1 MPDISTLK
9 GIEQKRADYAYKC
22 VLEANQVQTT
32 ARQIDTYFYL
42 AKKYK
47 SYASKIPM
55 YIKVNGLGSTF
66 AFILSKTVK
75 DKKGNDNQPIPA
87 GSVQNHPKNAYD
99 LIYKQTSD
107 WLRVKFPFEGDLT
120 EFIITQNSN
129 EYRTLT
135 NEVITLFGWLKRFSE
150 GLIEGE
156 EDSND

>member
-1 MPDISTLK
+1 MPNISTLK

-22 VLEANQVQTT
+22 VLEAKQVLTT
-32 ARQIDTYFYL
+32 AHQIDTYFYL

-47 SYASKIPM
+47 SYATKVPM
-55 YIKVNGLGSTF
+55 YIKINGLGATF

-75 DKKGNDNQPIPA
+75 DKKGDNNQPPILA
-87 GSVQNHPKNAYD
+87 GSVQSHPKNAYD

-129 EYRTLT
+129 EYRTVT

-150 GLIEGE
+150 GLIDGE
-156 EDSND
+156 DDGN